1 MLNLIMVFVTKA
13 FVSHISELFPDFK
26 NEIKL

>member
-1 MLNLIMVFVTKA
+1 MLNVIMVFVTKA
-13 FVSHISELFPDFK
+13 FVSHISGLFPDLK